1 MIIRIA
7 GVAYQKGFGGHF
19 HNDNSLSIFRDIPGI
34 VVGCPSNGVD
44 AVKMLRT
51 AAKHAYM
58 NGRIIVFIEPIA
70 LYMTKDLHKNKDN
83 KWSFNYPSLNE
94 EHEIGKYIK
103 YGEGDALTIISYG
116 NGLYQS
122 LKAKP
127 KIEKTI
133 NNKIKIIDLCWLSDI
148 KIDQIINELHP
159 SKKILIV
166 DECRRSGSYG
176 EGLMSS
182 LYSKSKS
189 NIVVKLHS
197 AEDSFI
203 PLGMAATSTLPD
215 SQSIYNNAIKLY
227 KDD

>member
-1 MIIRIA
+1 M
-7 GVAYQKGFGGHF
+7 
-19 HNDNSLSIFRDIPGI
+19 
-34 VVGCPSNGVD
+34 
-44 AVKMLRT
+44 
-51 AAKHAYM
+51 
-58 NGRIIVFIEPIA
+58 
-70 LYMTKDLHKNKDN
+70 
-83 KWSFNYPSLNE
+83 
-94 EHEIGKYIK
+94 
-103 YGEGDALTIISYG
+103 
-116 NGLYQS
+116 
-122 LKAKP
+122 KAKP

-133 NNKIKIIDLCWLSDI
+133 SNKIKIIDLCWLSDI
-148 KIDQIINELHP
+148 KVDQIINEVHP

-182 LYSKSKS
+182 LYSKLKS